1 MGKAQQASTPS
12 ERSHR
17 PARATTCFVMITPWM
32 LPLLRAVIRRR
43 PFNTRLAAKAWQP
56 GTHAKNPGTRAKKQG
71 RRPRYR
77 SRRHDFLASPGGL
90 KPAAEV
96 LLDDADA

>member
-17 PARATTCFVMITPWM
+17 PARATTCFVMITLWM

-56 GTHAKNPGTRAKKQG
+56 GTHAKNPGTRAKK
-71 RRPRYR
+71 
-77 SRRHDFLASPGGL
+77 PGHACQKTRARVPKNKDAGL
-90 KPAAEV
+90 VTEAGAMTF
-96 LLDDADA
+96 